1 MEKVNLLFEQR
12 CLNETIDP
20 SDVYT
25 DWGAMMS
32 VLRGN
37 RSVAFLLG
45 PFVEEWFNKYI
56 KNNDSVDLMVVKRN
70 GTGLYGNG
78 YILYTDGEKAKHLH
92 NVMAKHDGYLE
103 DNSPEEAIEN
113 GEALEYNDEQIKEFT
128 DSHYGIGS
136 YDKIKNNYEKT
147 R

>member
-1 MEKVNLLFEQR
+1 
-12 CLNETIDP
+12 
-20 SDVYT
+20 
-25 DWGAMMS
+25 
-32 VLRGN
+32 
-37 RSVAFLLG
+37 
-45 PFVEEWFNKYI
+45 
-56 KNNDSVDLMVVKRN
+56 
-70 GTGLYGNG
+70 
-78 YILYTDGEKAKHLH
+78 LYTDGEKAKHLH